1 MWKVTVQILG
11 GKVRHVEMDVG
22 EEGVTV
28 SELKEL
34 LEKQLGAP
42 WRYCGLLVD
51 GSSADYLGDER
62 IKGGDVHV
70 IIAVPQ
76 IQGARS

>member
-1 MWKVTVQILG
+1 MWKVTVQVLG
-11 GKVRHVEMDVG
+11 GEVRHIEMDVG

-28 SELKEL
+28 DELKKL
-34 LEKQLGAP
+34 LAKQLGP
-42 WRYCGLLVD
+42 MWRYCGLLVD

-62 IKGGDVHV
+62 IKGGNVHV